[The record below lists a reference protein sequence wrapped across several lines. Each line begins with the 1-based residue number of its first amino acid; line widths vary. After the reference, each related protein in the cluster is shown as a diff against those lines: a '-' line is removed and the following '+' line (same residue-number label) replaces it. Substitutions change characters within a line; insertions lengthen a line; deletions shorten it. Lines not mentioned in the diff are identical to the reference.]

1 MNIRSLSKVSLWA
14 TTLVA
19 AVPTVGWAEETT
31 AEATTTEAG
40 GEAAVAPVVSTE
52 ATVPEA
58 PAARY
63 PRSVIARPLT
73 LPSGVFQAGLD
84 QVSNNDASIM
94 GTKLVAGYGIDDKLE
109 ATMYYT
115 FATKDFEAK
124 GSVDVN
130 VGYAAVRGAAGGKL
144 EVVPRA
150 QVGYSVLGEAL
161 NPLAVGAQ
169 AQYNVSDK
177 LAVITP
183 GGQLAVT
190 LEGDPKPIIFGL
202 PVAVGFQA
210 TPELYLQ
217 LDTTLAS
224 LSISNSENAFIFA
237 DSTPATLMAMYNAI
251 PALDVM
257 ATVGMNATPPGEA
270 SVGDTLAFL
279 LGVRYYGGQ
288 L

>member
-1 MNIRSLSKVSLWA
+1 MKIRSLSKVSLWA

-19 AVPTVGWAEETT
+19 AVPTMGWADETT
-31 AEATTTEAG
+31 AEATED
-40 GEAAVAPVVSTE
+40 AAAAPVVTTE
-52 ATVPEA
+52 ETVPEA
-58 PAARY
+58 PAPRY
-63 PRSVIARPLT
+63 PRAVIARPLT
-73 LPSGVFQAGLD
+73 LPGGVFQAGLD
-84 QVSNNDASIM
+84 EISNNDVSVL
-94 GTKLVAGYGIDDKLE
+94 GSRLVAGYGINDKLE

-115 FATKDFEAK
+115 FATKEFEAK

-150 QVGYSVLGEAL
+150 QLGYSVLDEKL

-183 GGQLAVT
+183 GGQLALT
-190 LEGDPKPIIFGL
+190 LEGESKPIIFGL

-210 TPELYLQ
+210 TPELYFQ

-224 LSISNSENAFIFA
+224 LSIANSENAFIFA
-237 DSTPATLMAMYNAI
+237 DSTPAALMAMYNAI

-257 ATVGMNATPPGEA
+257 ATVGMNATPPGDDG
-270 SVGDTLAFL
+270 VGDTLAFL